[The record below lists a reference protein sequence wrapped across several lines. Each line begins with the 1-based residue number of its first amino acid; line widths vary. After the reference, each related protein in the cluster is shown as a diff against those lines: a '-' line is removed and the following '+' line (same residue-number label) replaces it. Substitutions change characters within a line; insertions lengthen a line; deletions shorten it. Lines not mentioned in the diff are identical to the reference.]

1 MFDLIARTIG
11 DEEEGNQSGALD
23 EMSRMRIDGNA
34 PIFEGRYDATIMKTT
49 LCTCGVDDGGG

>member
-34 PIFEGRYDATIMKTT
+34 PIFEGRYDATIN
-49 LCTCGVDDGGG
+49 GNHAVDLWC